1 MNMHMPQS
9 MSAETELMF
18 LPAVT
23 YQIISP
29 SKNAPII
36 GIFQDSLLGCFQ
48 FTRDNVKMD
57 ALQAM
62 KLLMMYPDVD
72 VTKLDPTN
80 KKTFTSF
87 DILSQFMP
95 PLSLSLI
102 HI

>member
-48 FTRDNVKMD
+48 FTRENVKMD
-57 ALQAM
+57 ALQA
-62 KLLMMYPDVD
+62 KIALHDLR
-72 VTKLDPTN
+72 TLGGQIQ
-80 KKTFTSF
+80 SEH
-87 DILSQFMP
+87 Q
-95 PLSLSLI
+95 
-102 HI
+102 